1 MVLLLKTRGGHPPYF
16 SDISFRMCLCL
27 MSWVQQVHNAAV
39 VARSLRLGCQ
49 PSGSTQGLR
58 LGLGRQPQAESW
70 NTKGERFSY
79 ITEMQIIGPIGGGLA
94 LHQRYLFLDSDMY
107 LPLSKFE
114 SIH

>member
-1 MVLLLKTRGGHPPYF
+1 
-16 SDISFRMCLCL
+16 